1 MTRGQRGRAIA
12 REELALAAILAFVVG
27 PFLFIAAPGSM
38 GPSPR
43 FQELSLAVGV
53 LGLVV
58 GFAWMIR
65 IYRGDP
71 EPDQR
76 SWRYRAWD

>member
-1 MTRGQRGRAIA
+1 M
-12 REELALAAILAFVVG
+12 ALAAFLAFVVG
-27 PFLFIAAPGSM
+27 PFLFIAAPGFM
-38 GPSPR
+38 GPPPP
-43 FQELSLAVGV
+43 FEQLSRGVGV

-65 IYRGDP
+65 IYRADP